1 MERLLMPKLV
11 EWAKNSDRK
20 PLIIMGAR
28 QVGKTWLMREFG
40 RNNFTDVFYL
50 NFENTPGMEDLFSG
64 EIRPLRIIDYLS
76 TLHGKR
82 ISANETLIIFD
93 EVQEV
98 PRALTSLKYFAEEAP
113 EYAICCAGSMLGIAL
128 HKNTSFP
135 VGKVEFLTLEP
146 LSFEE
151 YLLANKEQLLLE
163 QLHSQNIE
171 PIPILFSEKLIDYLK
186 QYFIVGGMPSAV
198 VKWIETRDFY
208 GVESVQTAILQSYE
222 QDFSKHA
229 PSHLGPKIRY
239 IWNSIPGQLAREN
252 KKFHYGLAKEG
263 ARAREYEDALMWL
276 KDSGLIRQLFRTT
289 QATFPLKAYI
299 DLKSFKIFHLDIGL
313 LRVMSGLSP
322 EIIIEKEAVFK
333 EFKGAITEQYV
344 LQQLSGIPEIKDA
357 YYWTTDASAE
367 IDFLFSYK
375 NLIIPIEVKAG
386 ENLHAKSLRVYRERN
401 NPVISIRTSLRN
413 LQYAEGMIN
422 IPLFVFFEM
431 ISLVSKTLKNF
442 FGNGIQ
448 E

>member
-1 MERLLMPKLV
+1 MERVLMPRLV
-11 EWAKNSDRK
+11 EWAQKSDRK

-40 RNNFTDVFYL
+40 RNNFKDVFYL
-50 NFENTPGMEDLFSG
+50 NFENTPGMVELFSG
-64 EIRPLRIIDYLS
+64 EIQPQRIIDYLS
-76 TLHGKR
+76 ALHGRR
-82 ISANETLIIFD
+82 IIANETLMIFD

-113 EYAICCAGSMLGIAL
+113 EYAICCAGSLLGIAL

-151 YLLANKEQLLLE
+151 YLLANDEQLLLN
-163 QLHSQNIE
+163 QIHSHNIE

-186 QYFIVGGMPSAV
+186 QYFIVGGMPAAV
-198 VKWIETRDFY
+198 MKWIESRDFY
-208 GVESVQTAILQSYE
+208 AVESVQSAILLSYE

-229 PSHLGPKIRY
+229 PSHLVPKIRH

-252 KKFHYGLAKEG
+252 KKFLYGLAKDG

-289 QATFPLKAYI
+289 QAIFPLKAYI

-344 LQQLSGIPEIKDA
+344 LQQLSGMAEIKDC
-357 YYWTTDASAE
+357 YYWTTDATAE

-375 NLIIPIEVKAG
+375 NQIIPVEVKAG
-386 ENLHAKSLRVYRERN
+386 ENLHAKSLRVYIEKYK
-401 NPVISIRTSLRN
+401 PDISIRTSLRN
-413 LQYAEGMIN
+413 LQYAEGLIN
-422 IPLFVFFEM
+422 IPLFVFFEL
-431 ISLVSKTLKNF
+431 ISIISKTVENKKS
-442 FGNGIQ
+442 
-448 E
+448 

>member
-1 MERLLMPKLV
+1 MERVLMPRLV
-11 EWAKNSDRK
+11 EWAQKSDRK

-40 RNNFTDVFYL
+40 RNNFKDVFYL
-50 NFENTPGMEDLFSG
+50 NFENTPGMVELFSG
-64 EIRPLRIIDYLS
+64 EIQPQRIIDYLS
-76 TLHGKR
+76 ALHGRR
-82 ISANETLIIFD
+82 IIANETLMIFD

-113 EYAICCAGSMLGIAL
+113 EYAICCAGSLLGIAL

-151 YLLANKEQLLLE
+151 YLLANDEQLLLN
-163 QLHSQNIE
+163 QIHSHNIE

-186 QYFIVGGMPSAV
+186 QYFIVGGMPAAV
-198 VKWIETRDFY
+198 MKWIESRDFY
-208 GVESVQTAILQSYE
+208 AVESVQSAILLSYE

-229 PSHLGPKIRY
+229 PSHLVPKIRH

-252 KKFHYGLAKEG
+252 KKFLYGLAKDG

-289 QATFPLKAYI
+289 QAIFPLKAYI

-322 EIIIEKEAVFK
+322 DIIIEKEAVFK

-344 LQQLSGIPEIKDA
+344 LQQLSGMAEIKDC
-357 YYWTTDASAE
+357 YYWTTDATAE

-375 NLIIPIEVKAG
+375 NLIIPVEVKAG
-386 ENLHAKSLRVYRERN
+386 ENLHAKSLRVYIEKYK
-401 NPVISIRTSLRN
+401 PDISIRTSLRN
-413 LQYAEGMIN
+413 LQYAEGLIN
-422 IPLFVFFEM
+422 IPLFVFFEL
-431 ISLVSKTLKNF
+431 ISIISKTVENKKL
-442 FGNGIQ
+442 
-448 E
+448 

>member
-1 MERLLMPKLV
+1 MERVLMPRLV
-11 EWAKNSDRK
+11 EWAQKSDRK

-40 RNNFTDVFYL
+40 RNNFKDVFYL
-50 NFENTPGMEDLFSG
+50 NFENTPGMVELFSG
-64 EIRPLRIIDYLS
+64 EIQPQRIIDYLS
-76 TLHGKR
+76 ALHGKR
-82 ISANETLIIFD
+82 IIANETLMIFD

-113 EYAICCAGSMLGIAL
+113 EYAICCAGSLLGIAL

-151 YLLANKEQLLLE
+151 YLMANDEQLLLN
-163 QLHSQNIE
+163 QIHSHNIE
-171 PIPILFSEKLIDYLK
+171 PIPVLFSEKLIDYLK
-186 QYFIVGGMPSAV
+186 QYFIVGGMPAAV
-198 VKWIETRDFY
+198 MKWIESRDFY
-208 GVESVQTAILQSYE
+208 TVESVQSAILLSYE

-229 PSHLGPKIRY
+229 PSHLVPKIRH

-252 KKFHYGLAKEG
+252 KKFIYGLAKDG

-344 LQQLSGIPEIKDA
+344 LQQLSGMAEIKDC
-357 YYWTTDASAE
+357 YYWTTDATAE

-375 NLIIPIEVKAG
+375 NLIIPVEVKAG
-386 ENLHAKSLRVYRERN
+386 ENLHAKSLRVYIEKYK
-401 NPVISIRTSLRN
+401 PDISIRTSLRN
-413 LQYAEGMIN
+413 LQYSEGLIN
-422 IPLFVFFEM
+422 IPLFVFFEL
-431 ISLVSKTLKNF
+431 ISIISKTVENKKL
-442 FGNGIQ
+442 
-448 E
+448 

>member
-11 EWAKNSDRK
+11 EWAQKLDRK

-28 QVGKTWLMREFG
+28 QVGKTWLLREFG
-40 RNNFTDVFYL
+40 RNNFKDVFYL

-64 EIRPLRIIDYLS
+64 EIQPQRIIDYLS
-76 TLHGKR
+76 ALHGKR
-82 ISANETLIIFD
+82 ITANETLMIFD

-113 EYAICCAGSMLGIAL
+113 EYAICCAGSLLGIAL

-135 VGKVEFLTLEP
+135 VGKVEFLKLEP

-151 YLLANKEQLLLE
+151 YLLANNEQLLLD
-163 QLHSQNIE
+163 QIHSHNIE

-186 QYFIVGGMPSAV
+186 QYFIIGGMPAAV
-198 VKWIETRDFY
+198 MKWIETRDFHA
-208 GVESVQTAILQSYE
+208 VESVQSAILLSYE

-229 PSHLGPKIRY
+229 PSHLVPKIRH

-252 KKFHYGLAKEG
+252 KKFLYGLAKDG

-322 EIIIEKEAVFK
+322 EIIIEKDAVFK

-344 LQQLSGIPEIKDA
+344 LQQMSVISEIKDC
-357 YYWTTDASAE
+357 YYWTTEATAE

-375 NLIIPIEVKAG
+375 NLIIPVEVKAG
-386 ENLHAKSLRVYRERN
+386 ENLHAKSLRVYIEKN
-401 NPVISIRTSLRN
+401 NPVISIRSSLKN
-413 LQYAEGMIN
+413 LLYADGLLN
-422 IPLFVFFEM
+422 IPLFVFFEIINI
-431 ISLVSKTLKNF
+431 ISKIMDNKKLS
-442 FGNGIQ
+442 
-448 E
+448 

>member
-1 MERLLMPKLV
+1 MERLLMPRLV
-11 EWAKNSDRK
+11 EWAQKSDRK

-40 RNNFTDVFYL
+40 RNNFKDVFYL
-50 NFENTPGMEDLFSG
+50 NFENTPGMVELFSG
-64 EIRPLRIIDYLS
+64 EIQPQRIIDYLS
-76 TLHGKR
+76 ALHGKR
-82 ISANETLIIFD
+82 IIANETLMIFD

-113 EYAICCAGSMLGIAL
+113 EYAICCAGSLLGIAL

-151 YLLANKEQLLLE
+151 YLLANDEQLLLN
-163 QLHSQNIE
+163 QIHSHNIE

-186 QYFIVGGMPSAV
+186 QYFIVGGMPAAV
-198 VKWIETRDFY
+198 MKWIESRDFY
-208 GVESVQTAILQSYE
+208 AVESVQSAILLSYE

-229 PSHLGPKIRY
+229 PSHLVPKIRH

-252 KKFHYGLAKEG
+252 KKFLYRLAKDG

-322 EIIIEKEAVFK
+322 DIIIEKEAVFK

-344 LQQLSGIPEIKDA
+344 LQQLSGMAEIKDC
-357 YYWTTDASAE
+357 YYWTTDATAE

-375 NLIIPIEVKAG
+375 NQIIPVEVKAG
-386 ENLHAKSLRVYRERN
+386 ENLHAKSLRVYIEKYK
-401 NPVISIRTSLRN
+401 PDISIRTSLRN
-413 LQYAEGMIN
+413 LQYAEGLIN
-422 IPLFVFFEM
+422 IPLFLFFEL
-431 ISLVSKTLKNF
+431 ISIISKTVENKKL
-442 FGNGIQ
+442 
-448 E
+448 

>member
-11 EWAKNSDRK
+11 EWGQRAERK

-40 RNNFTDVFYL
+40 NTYFKDIFYL

-64 EIRPLRIIDYLS
+64 EIRPQRIIDYLS
-76 TLHGKR
+76 ALHGKR
-82 ISANETLIIFD
+82 ITANDTLIIFD

-113 EYAICCAGSMLGIAL
+113 EYAICCAGSFLGIAL

-151 YLLANKEQLLLE
+151 YLMANKEQLLLD
-163 QLHSQNIE
+163 QLRSSKIE
-171 PIPILFSEKLIDYLK
+171 PIPALFSDKLMDYLK
-186 QYFIVGGMPSAV
+186 YYFIIGGMPAAV
-198 VKWIETRDFY
+198 LKWLETRDFHS
-208 GVESVQTAILQSYE
+208 VESIQSAILTSYE

-229 PSHLGPKIRY
+229 PTSLVPKIRH
-239 IWNSIPGQLAREN
+239 IWNSIPAQLAREN
-252 KKFHYGLAKEG
+252 KKFLYGLAKEG

-276 KDSGLIRQLFRTT
+276 NDSGLIRQVFRTT
-289 QATFPLKAYI
+289 QASFPLKAYV

-322 EIIIEKEAVFK
+322 EIIIEKETVFK
-333 EFKGAITEQYV
+333 EFKGAISEQYV
-344 LQQLSGIPEIKDA
+344 LQQMAAMFEIKGS
-357 YYWTTDASAE
+357 YYWSTDATAE
-367 IDFLFSYK
+367 IDFLFSFS

-386 ENLHAKSLRVYRERN
+386 ENLHAKSLRVYIEKY
-401 NPVISIRTSLRN
+401 NPAISIRTSLRN
-413 LQYAEGMIN
+413 LQYTDGLLN
-422 IPLFVFFEM
+422 IPLFVFFNLINM
-431 ISLVSKTLKNF
+431 ISKITDNKN
-442 FGNGIQ
+442 
-448 E
+448 

>member
-1 MERLLMPKLV
+1 MERVLMPRLV
-11 EWAKNSDRK
+11 EWAQKSDRK

-40 RNNFTDVFYL
+40 RNNFKDVFYL
-50 NFENTPGMEDLFSG
+50 KFENTPGMVELFSG
-64 EIRPLRIIDYLS
+64 EIQPQSIIDYLS
-76 TLHGKR
+76 ALHGRR
-82 ISANETLIIFD
+82 IIANETLMIFD

-113 EYAICCAGSMLGIAL
+113 EYAICCAGSLLGIAL

-151 YLLANKEQLLLE
+151 YLLANDEQLLLN
-163 QLHSQNIE
+163 QIHLHNIE
-171 PIPILFSEKLIDYLK
+171 PIPILFTEKLIDYLK
-186 QYFIVGGMPSAV
+186 QYFIVGGMPAAV
-198 VKWIETRDFY
+198 MKWIESRDFY
-208 GVESVQTAILQSYE
+208 AVESVQSAILLSYE

-229 PSHLGPKIRY
+229 PSHLVPKIRH

-252 KKFHYGLAKEG
+252 KKFLYGLAKDG

-333 EFKGAITEQYV
+333 EFKGAITEQFV
-344 LQQLSGIPEIKDA
+344 LQQMSGMADIKDC

-375 NLIIPIEVKAG
+375 NLIIPVEVKAG
-386 ENLHAKSLRVYRERN
+386 ENLHAKSLRVYIDKYK
-401 NPVISIRTSLRN
+401 PDISIRTSLRN
-413 LQYAEGMIN
+413 LQYAEGLIN
-422 IPLFVFFEM
+422 IPLFVFFEL
-431 ISLVSKTLKNF
+431 ISIISKTVENKKL
-442 FGNGIQ
+442 
-448 E
+448 